1 MTFLKRITASREYR
15 QLFKNF
21 FNFTIFQLSNYLI
34 PLITI
39 PYIIRVV
46 GVEKFGIIS
55 IAQAVAY
62 YFRVVVEYGFPI
74 SGVQYVAQNQAKA
87 QKLSEIY
94 SNIIFI
100 QTTLMLCGL
109 LLLLSLI
116 WFIPGLHKEWR
127 VYLFAY
133 GIVPANILMAL
144 WFYIGI
150 EKMKYLNY
158 INFLGRLIYLVFI
171 FIFIKKQTDYL
182 LVPLFNS
189 SALFVAGLLS
199 LIIINFKFKLRFYR
213 PNYKRIK
220 YYLQDGWPLFVSNFA
235 INFYRNINIIILG
248 LFASKEVVGIFA
260 AIEKVVKVIQTIFS
274 PLTRTLYPFI
284 TRITSESEQ
293 RAVKAISRILK
304 IMSSISFFI
313 MVALILTAP
322 WAVKIVIG
330 QANAL
335 GETLL
340 RIGSLVILF
349 GVVNYI
355 LGIIFMT
362 NFNLKKQFSTAV
374 VIAGMVNVLVCS
386 VFSKLWGAIGTVIA
400 WTLIEALLFVLMSW
414 FVKRNSSWNVLRFFL
429 P

>member
-15 QLFKNF
+15 QLIKNF

-39 PYIIRVV
+39 PYIIRIV

-55 IAQAVAY
+55 IAQAVGY

-74 SGVQYVAQNQAKA
+74 SGVQYVAQNQAKS

-94 SNIIFI
+94 SNVIFI
-100 QTTLMLCGL
+100 QIFLMLAGL
-109 LLLLSLI
+109 LLLLGLVH
-116 WFIPGLHKEWR
+116 FIPGMHKEWQ

-150 EKMKYLNY
+150 ENMKYLNY
-158 INFLGRLIYLVFI
+158 INSLGRLLYLCFI
-171 FIFIKKQTDYL
+171 FLFIQKPADYVM
-182 LVPLFNS
+182 VPLFNS
-189 SALFVAGLLS
+189 MALFMAGLLS
-199 LIIINFKFKLRFYR
+199 LAIVKFKFKIRLSS
-213 PNYKRIK
+213 PDVQRIK
-220 YYLQDGWPLFVSNFA
+220 YYLQDGWSLFVSNFA
-235 INFYRNINIIILG
+235 INFYRNINILILS
-248 LFASKEVVGIFA
+248 LFTSKEVVGVFA
-260 AIEKVVKVIQTIFS
+260 AVEKVVKVIQTIFS

-284 TRITSESEQ
+284 SRITSESEQ
-293 RAVKAISRILK
+293 RAVKAISGILK
-304 IMSSISFFI
+304 LMSSISL
-313 MVALILTAP
+313 LIVTLLVFMAP
-322 WAVKIVIG
+322 LVVKIVIG
-330 QANAL
+330 QANVL

-362 NFNLKKQFSTAV
+362 NFNLKTQFSRAV
-374 VIAGMVNVLVCS
+374 VIAGGMNVLVCV
-386 VFSKLWGAIGTVIA
+386 VFSKFWGAIGTVIA
-400 WTLIEALLFVLMSW
+400 WTMVEALLFVLIIW
-414 FVKRNSSWNVLRFFL
+414 FVKRNSPWNVLKFFL